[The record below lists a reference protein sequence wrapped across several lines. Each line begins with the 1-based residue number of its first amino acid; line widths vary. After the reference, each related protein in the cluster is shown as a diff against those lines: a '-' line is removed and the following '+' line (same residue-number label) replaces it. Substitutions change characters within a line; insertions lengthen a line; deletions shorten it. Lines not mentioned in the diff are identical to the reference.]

1 MDKHYIA
8 ENGSP
13 GERRMHLFRIPWGRG
28 RVRTT
33 ASLGDSL
40 FLWFSGGVAVG
51 VVGLL
56 ALIVV
61 ILFVVADESI
71 RTFGIGFLGGSI
83 WNPVPPEVFGAVPFV
98 YGTLVTSVLA
108 LLFGVPISLGI
119 AIFLSE
125 LAPRWLR
132 VPLTYVVELLAA
144 VPSVV
149 YGLWGIFVLSPVMRA
164 FVEPVIQDIFGFLPI
179 FQGNPIGTDKFTA
192 GVILAVMIIP
202 TISAVS
208 RESLLA
214 VPQSQREAA
223 LSLGATRW
231 ETTRVAVL
239 RYARAGLFGA
249 VILGLGRA
257 VGETMA
263 VTMTIGNRNAISV
276 SLFDQGQTIASWI
289 ANNFTEAG
297 PLELSALIELGL
309 VLMLMS
315 LAINIFARLMVR
327 RVMGVG
333 EAA

>member
-1 MDKHYIA
+1 
-8 ENGSP
+8 
-13 GERRMHLFRIPWGRG
+13 MHLFRIPWGRG

-98 YGTLVTSVLA
+98 YGTLVTSALA

-132 VPLTYVVELLAA
+132 IPLTYVVELLAA